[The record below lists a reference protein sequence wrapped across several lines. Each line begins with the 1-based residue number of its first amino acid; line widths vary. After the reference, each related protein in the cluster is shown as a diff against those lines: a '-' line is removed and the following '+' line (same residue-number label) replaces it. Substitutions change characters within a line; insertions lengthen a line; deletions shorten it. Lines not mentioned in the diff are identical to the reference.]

1 MSKMDWRTIKYKL
14 LLTARQRQ
22 WREKN
27 PHNQTVM
34 GSVFDLEKVT
44 VGKNTYGIINMYCES
59 SESVQLKIGSYCSI
73 APEVEF
79 LLGEEHMTHTV
90 STFPFKNRFTGANE
104 AGSKGNIIVK
114 DDVWIGRRATI
125 LSGVTIGQ
133 GAIVAAGAI
142 VTKDIPPYSIF
153 WGACKANRNKIFS
166 ATDLQTS

>member
-1 MSKMDWRTIKYKL
+1 ME
-14 LLTARQRQ
+14 
-22 WREKN
+22 REESSQSNRYGKR
-27 PHNQTVM
+27 VRFRK
-34 GSVFDLEKVT
+34 SDCR
-44 VGKNTYGIINMYCES
+44 KNTYGIINMYCES

-142 VTKDIPPYSIF
+142 VTKDIPPYSILV
-153 WGACKANRNKIFS
+153 GG
-166 ATDLQTS
+166 LQSQSEQDFLSN